1 MKSVKTLT
9 VVAAGMVLC
18 IMFGSQTIAQGQVLV
33 IVANQDGY
41 KLAENWIEFLKNES
55 VPYKLTN
62 PAEFETHK
70 KEKFIAILGGPNEPE
85 GVGEIVKQLL
95 TKEEQDWVGKPG
107 NSRIYLKENVWREG
121 QKVLI
126 FAGSDK
132 EMAAKARTGNRS
144 KWIGYLNDWFNIDIS
159 TAGLSA
165 Y

>member
-1 MKSVKTLT
+1 MKSVKTSA

-18 IMFGSQTIAQGQVLV
+18 VAFASQTIARGEVLV

-55 VPYKLTN
+55 VPYKLIN

-70 KEKFIAILGGPNEPE
+70 KEKLIAILGGPNEIE

-95 TKEEQDWVGKPG
+95 TQEEQNWVEKPG
-107 NSRIYLKENVWREG
+107 NSRMYLKENVWREG